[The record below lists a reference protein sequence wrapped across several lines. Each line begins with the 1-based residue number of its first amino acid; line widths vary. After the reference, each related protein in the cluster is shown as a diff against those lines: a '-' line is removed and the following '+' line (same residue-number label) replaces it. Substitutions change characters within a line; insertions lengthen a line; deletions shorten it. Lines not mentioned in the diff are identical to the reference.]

1 MRSSERYARSVLS
14 VLVLFAGAVSAHEP
28 LVIAHRGASGY
39 LPEHTL
45 AAYELAIE
53 QGADVIEPDLVFTRD
68 GVLVARHDRYLST
81 TTDVADRPEFSSRRR
96 MEGLRRDW
104 FVDDFTL
111 AELKMLRA
119 RQSFEGRSTEAD
131 GLHEIPTLQ
140 EVIDLVR
147 RKQAAGSGSVGLYPE
162 TKSPAH
168 FRDAGFDFATALVD
182 VLEANDLP
190 NPSIPVIVQSF
201 EADVLRDLSVR
212 TDLRLAQLVRPKNR
226 AEANVPNIPLETIAT
241 YADGVGAM
249 KFLLVTRSGA
259 DSGFVARAQALG
271 LFVHAWTFRD
281 DALPP
286 LEPDAASEYDRYI
299 ALEVDGLFTDFPDT
313 ALAAVARHRN
323 PH

>member
-14 VLVLFAGAVSAHEP
+14 VLVLFAGAVSAHDP

-119 RQSFEGRSTEAD
+119 RQSFEGRGTEAD

-140 EVIDLVR
+140 EVR
-147 RKQAAGSGSVGLYPE
+147 PPQAGSGVGQRWSL
-162 TKSPAH
+162 S
-168 FRDAGFDFATALVD
+168 RDQEPRAFPRRG
-182 VLEANDLP
+182 
-190 NPSIPVIVQSF
+190 
-201 EADVLRDLSVR
+201 
-212 TDLRLAQLVRPKNR
+212 LRLCDGARGCPRSQRP
-226 AEANVPNIPLETIAT
+226 AESFDTGHCAV
-241 YADGVGAM
+241 V
-249 KFLLVTRSGA
+249 RSG
-259 DSGFVARAQALG
+259 RA
-271 LFVHAWTFRD
+271 T
-281 DALPP
+281 
-286 LEPDAASEYDRYI
+286 
-299 ALEVDGLFTDFPDT
+299 
-313 ALAAVARHRN
+313 
-323 PH
+323 